1 MLSWSE
7 FGTVRPDLVEAGGGL
22 LYQFGVGLAFLAT
35 VRLDGG
41 PRVHPMCPI
50 LSEGGLYAL
59 LVPSP
64 KRNDL
69 LRDPRFSLHSFP
81 CDDNEDAFYVT
92 GEARPVEEALVRDA
106 VIATYLAERRDLAMT
121 SQDLRD
127 QLLFAFEIETCLL
140 SRTAGHGD
148 PEARHVVWH
157 ASAHPAV

>member
-1 MLSWSE
+1 MVRWSD
-7 FGTVRPDLVEAGGGL
+7 FRSARPDLAHAGEGL

-92 GEARPVEEALVRDA
+92 GAARPVEDALVRDP
-106 VIATYLAERRDLAMT
+106 VIATYLAERKDLAMT
-121 SQDLRD
+121 PQDLRD
-127 QLLFAFEIETCLL
+127 QMLFAFDIETCLL

-148 PEARHVVWH
+148 PGPRHVVWH
-157 ASAHPAV
+157 ASTHPAV